1 MYLTLFVMNI
11 FLTVFRYFIVPGQPD
26 SFHIAV
32 SVASLV
38 GFWGLWEFILFTGK
52 LLEKRLPITLHPNR
66 RIIIQIIATFLLT
79 TLYGDTL
86 FRSSIYLF
94 DVHFPPSLQE
104 IGYLLYFLL
113 SVVLNLIYFGTI
125 YFFNWKRDLVNLA
138 NVQREQ
144 AIVKYDVLRN
154 QLNPHFL
161 FNALTSLNS
170 LIFDNQQL
178 ASDFLQQL
186 SKVYRYVLQNKEKE
200 TVSVSTELEF
210 IANYTSLLKTRFTD
224 AIEFKINLTEDAK
237 EKEIVPVTLQILI
250 ENAIKHNMAS
260 AANPL
265 TISIIERDL
274 FLIVQ
279 NNINKKTHVEASNKQ
294 GLGNLKSLYAYL
306 TDRPVEI
313 IEGQNIYSVKIPL
326 I

>member
-1 MYLTLFVMNI
+1 MYFTLFVMNI

-38 GFWGLWEFILFTGK
+38 GFWGLWEFVLFIGTS
-52 LLEKRLPITLHPNR
+52 LEKRLPIILHPNW
-66 RIIIQIIATFLLT
+66 RIIIQVIATYVFA

-86 FRSSIYLF
+86 FRLSIYLF
-94 DVHFPPSLQE
+94 DVRFPPSLQE

-113 SVVLNLIYFGTI
+113 SIVLNLIYFGTL
-125 YFFNWKRDLVNLA
+125 YFFHWKRDLVSLA
-138 NVQREQ
+138 NMQREQ
-144 AIVKYDVLRN
+144 TMVKYDALRN

-200 TVSVSTELEF
+200 TVSLSTELDF
-210 IANYTSLLKTRFTD
+210 INNYISLLKTRFTT
-224 AIEFKINLTEDAK
+224 AIEFNIAVGKDAK

-250 ENAIKHNMAS
+250 ENAVKHNIIS
-260 AANPL
+260 SANPL
-265 TISIIERDL
+265 VISITDSDS
-274 FLIVQ
+274 FLLVR
-279 NNINKKTHVEASNKQ
+279 NNASKKEQVEGSNKQ
-294 GLGNLKSLYAYL
+294 GLENLKALYKFL
-306 TDRPVEI
+306 DERPIEI
-313 IEGQNIYSVKIPL
+313 IESRETFTVKIPL